1 MLVETEC
8 CGGTIVS
15 FRVTIPYVGTRYRCK
30 VCAAVVHPN
39 TGEVCE
45 DQEAVF

>member
-1 MLVETEC
+1 MTEC
-8 CGGTIVS
+8 CGTGVVQFSVS
-15 FRVTIPYVGTRYRCK
+15 IPQVGTRARCDG
-30 VCAAVVHPN
+30 CGTAVHPD

>member
-1 MLVETEC
+1 METAC
-8 CGGTIVS
+8 CGAGTVS
-15 FRVTIPYVGTRYRCK
+15 FRVSIPYVGTRTRCE
-30 VCAAVVHPN
+30 VCAQVVHPD